1 MQTYSKKNN
10 KIFQYYRIIKSVC
23 VEYIRFVIK
32 ICNKIEKDEKE
43 EDWKVSLIFRSCIL
57 IKNIKEFASSS
68 EDIP

>member
-43 EDWKVSLIFRSCIL
+43 ED
-57 IKNIKEFASSS
+57 
-68 EDIP
+68 

>member
-10 KIFQYYRIIKSVC
+10 KIFQYYSIIKSVC

-43 EDWKVSLIFRSCIL
+43 EDWKVSLIFR
-57 IKNIKEFASSS
+57 
-68 EDIP
+68 